1 MKPLEE
7 LLRLNRQIRVIGF
20 DDAPFERKSG
30 SLVHISGIVCS
41 DTRFEGMLWG
51 DTTKD
56 GNDATKVISTLL
68 KQSKF
73 YEQVNVVLTDG
84 VAVGGF
90 NLIDLPALA
99 DTLQRPCIAVMRKQ
113 PDMAAIDNALQHFSN
128 YEQRRATLL
137 KAGTIYTHKAFVYQ
151 VAGCDPETAAQ
162 VLERLTDTGN
172 VPEALRLAHMI
183 GAAVMTGESNNR
195 A

>member
-20 DDAPFERKSG
+20 DDAPFERRPG
-30 SLVHISGIVCS
+30 ALVHISGIVCS
-41 DTRFEGMLWG
+41 GTRFEGMLWG
-51 DTTKD
+51 ETTKD
-56 GNDATKVISTLL
+56 GNDATEVISTLL

-84 VAVGGF
+84 LTVGGF

-99 DTLQRPCIAVMRKQ
+99 EVLQRPCIAVMRKP
-113 PDMAAIDNALQHFSN
+113 PDMAAIDYALQHFPD
-128 YEQRRATLL
+128 YEQRKSTLL
-137 KAGTIYTHKAFVYQ
+137 KAGPIYTHHAFVYQ
-151 VAGCDPETAAQ
+151 ACGCEPETAAQ
-162 VLERLTDTGN
+162 VLALLTDTGN

-183 GAAVMTGESNNR
+183 GAAVVTGESNNR

>member
-7 LLRLNRQIRVIGF
+7 LLRLNRKIRVIGF

-30 SLVHISGIVCS
+30 SVVHICGVVCS
-41 DTRFEGMLWG
+41 GTRFEGMIWG

-56 GNDATKVISTLL
+56 GNNATEILSSLL

-73 YEQVNVVLTDG
+73 YEQVNVVLSDG
-84 VAVGGF
+84 IAVGGF

-99 DTLQRPCIAVMRKQ
+99 DTLQRPCIAVMRKK
-113 PDMAAIDNALQHFSN
+113 PDMTAIDNALQHFSN
-128 YEQRRATLL
+128 YEQRKATLL
-137 KAGTIYTHKAFVYQ
+137 KAGTIFTHKALVYQ
-151 VAGCDPETAAQ
+151 VAGCEAETAAQ
-162 VLERLTDTGN
+162 VLERLTNTGN

-183 GAAVMTGESNNR
+183 GAAVMTGESSNR